1 MTRKI
6 EELETE
12 VLQLELR
19 DRAALAKILLESL
32 EALPQD
38 EIDQLWAAEA
48 EARYEDLLSG
58 RTTAI
63 DGDQVLASVRS
74 RRR

>member
-1 MTRKI
+1 MARKI
-6 EELETE
+6 EELENE

-19 DRAALAKILLESL
+19 DRAALARILLESL
-32 EALPQD
+32 EALPQA

-48 EARYEDLLSG
+48 EARYEDLTAG

-63 DGDQVLASVRS
+63 DGDEVFAKVRS
-74 RRR
+74 RER

>member
-1 MTRKI
+1 MARKI
-6 EELETE
+6 EEIENE
-12 VLQLELR
+12 VLQLDLR

-32 EALPQD
+32 EALPQA

-48 EARYEDLLSG
+48 EARYEDLLAG

-63 DGDQVLASVRS
+63 DGDQVFEEVRS
-74 RRR
+74 RKR

>member
-1 MTRKI
+1 MARKI
-6 EELETE
+6 EELESE

-19 DRAALAKILLESL
+19 DRAALARILLESL

-38 EIDQLWAAEA
+38 EIDQLWATEA
-48 EARYEDLLSG
+48 EARYEDLLAG

-63 DGDQVLASVRS
+63 GGDEVFEEVRS
-74 RRR
+74 RER

>member
-1 MTRKI
+1 MARKL

-12 VLQLELR
+12 VLQLEFR

-32 EALPQD
+32 EALPRG

-48 EARYEDLLSG
+48 ESRYEDLLAG
-58 RTTAI
+58 RTTAF
-63 DGDQVLASVRS
+63 DGDQVLAEVRS
-74 RRR
+74 RKR